1 LQELIQVFEFE
12 RQKLRDITGVNEARD
27 GLSVKDDVAFKTQQM
42 SLQASRNSTQELVN
56 GFLDIYKRTAEK
68 ISYYI
73 TDLITQDR
81 LDAYKNVIGA
91 LSVDILK
98 IGQDFNLA
106 EFGIYLEAL
115 PDASEKE
122 LVEQN
127 IQQSLSTREI
137 RLEDAIQIRELMKTS
152 VKQANQF

>member
-1 LQELIQVFEFE
+1 VGSLHDIFLGKMVESDPLDIQEYYEQTGIFYYNGKDENNIYSNRPPIQEIRQSIAGALQELIQVFEFE

-81 LDAYKNVIGA
+81 LDAYKNVVGA

-98 IGQDFNLA
+98 
-106 EFGIYLEAL
+106 
-115 PDASEKE
+115 
-122 LVEQN
+122 
-127 IQQSLSTREI
+127 
-137 RLEDAIQIRELMKTS
+137 
-152 VKQANQF
+152 